1 MIRLQP
7 VGQAL
12 HLGEDVAA
20 GHAASPSRGSG
31 GRGEP
36 YRHAHDNRAAT
47 RLPSIFETVILENGL
62 HLAQQQFLALLY
74 GDDPWDMRNI
84 GLQHLSKDVMSPLA
98 FHALLHDFQRGGKTL
113 CFFLELGGFALA
125 VFDLL
130 ADM

>member
-36 YRHAHDNRAAT
+36 YRHAHDTRAAT
-47 RLPSIFETVILENGL
+47 RLPGIFETVILENGL
-62 HLAQQQFLALLY
+62 HLAQQQFLALL
-74 GDDPWDMRNI
+74 
-84 GLQHLSKDVMSPLA
+84 
-98 FHALLHDFQRGGKTL
+98 HDFQRGGMTL
-113 CFFLELGGFALA
+113 FFFLELGGFALA